1 MIVEKVENKY
11 IKLTIPDLEN
21 QEIESKNDIVVKV
34 KFLQCAVP

>member
-34 KFLQCAVP
+34 KFL